1 MQINRLGAIAG
12 FLSPITAVIFISLAI
27 ASYPEFSW
35 TNNALSDLGVVEGI
49 TSVLFAVGVCGA
61 GVFGIM
67 FAVLGLYRFAKK
79 SLLGKVGS
87 GFFAAATIAL
97 LLIGVFN
104 ENFRPTHYLV
114 SVAFFVLAPIAGF
127 IWTCVFWRDGRRRL
141 AAFTVAVAVVA
152 AAVWILEFTIHY
164 VPAVAIPEAVS
175 AAAISMWVV
184 VLSTKIFKIKTF

>member
-1 MQINRLGAIAG
+1 MQINRVGAIAG

-35 TNNALSDLGVVEGI
+35 INNALSDLGVVEGI
-49 TSVLFAVGVCGA
+49 TSTLFTVGLCGA
-61 GVFGIM
+61 GIFGFL
-67 FAVLGLYRFAKK
+67 FAILGLYSFAEK
-79 SLLGKVGS
+79 SILGKVGS

-97 LLIGVFN
+97 VLIGVFN
-104 ENFRPTHYLV
+104 ESFRPTHYLV

-141 AAFTVAVAVVA
+141 AAFTVGVAVFA
-152 AAVWILEFTIHY
+152 AAVWILEFTINY

-184 VLSTKIFKIKTF
+184 VLSTKMLKTKTF